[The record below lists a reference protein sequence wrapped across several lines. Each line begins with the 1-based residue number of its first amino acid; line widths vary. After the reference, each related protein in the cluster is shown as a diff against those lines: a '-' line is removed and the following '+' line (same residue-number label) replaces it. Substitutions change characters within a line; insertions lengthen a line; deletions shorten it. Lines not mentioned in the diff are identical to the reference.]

1 MSETQV
7 EVQENKDLSL
17 DEAFFEYLKQDIHAT
32 LGLFFTMKDNVLDK
46 IARLNADED
55 LKVLTAFIIGRIQT
69 NLLQLVDAVS
79 YVFEKL
85 GIQDNNYRYYVVNA
99 VEALAKAYVDIMS
112 KKPLNDVKNDL
123 EAVLDEL
130 DNALSKAIVK
140 LTEA

>member
-7 EVQENKDLSL
+7 KVQENKDLS
-17 DEAFFEYLKQDIHAT
+17 EAFFEYLTQDIHAT
-32 LGLFFTMKDNVLDK
+32 LGLFFTMKDNILDK

-55 LKVLTAFIIGRIQT
+55 LKVTTAFIIGRIQT
-69 NLLQLVDAVS
+69 NLLQLVDAIS
-79 YVFEKL
+79 YAFERL

-99 VEALAKAYVDIMS
+99 VEALAKAYVDLVMS

-140 LTEA
+140 LVEA

>member
-7 EVQENKDLSL
+7 EVQENKDLS
-17 DEAFFEYLKQDIHAT
+17 EAFFEYLSQDIHVT
-32 LGLFFTMKDNVLDK
+32 LGLFFNMKDSILDK
-46 IARLNADED
+46 ITRLNADED
-55 LKVLTAFIIGRIQT
+55 LKVTTAFIIGRIQT

-79 YVFEKL
+79 YAFGKL

>member
-7 EVQENKDLSL
+7 EVQENKDLS
-17 DEAFFEYLKQDIHAT
+17 EAFFEYLTQDIHAT
-32 LGLFFTMKDNVLDK
+32 LGLFFTMKDNILDK

-55 LKVLTAFIIGRIQT
+55 LKVTTAFIIGRIQT
-69 NLLQLVDAVS
+69 NLLQLVDAIS
-79 YVFEKL
+79 YAFERL

-99 VEALAKAYVDIMS
+99 VEALAKAYVDLVMS

-140 LTEA
+140 LVEA